1 MEQFYAPG
9 IMFAITVIMTS
20 LLSVPVTRFVPKNKL
35 FRFYY
40 NGAWG
45 YLVMVAAFA
54 GAGNT
59 LMLLG
64 VDALPTANMFLT
76 AIIATF
82 AIFIMFAWFRLCG
95 VALWEGAKRLRRYVA
110 RNKTPVTAEL

>member
-1 MEQFYAPG
+1 MEQFYAPA
-9 IMFAITVIMTS
+9 IMFAITVIMTT
-20 LLSVPVTRFVPKNKL
+20 LLSLPVTRFEPKSELIK
-35 FRFYY
+35 FYY
-40 NGAWG
+40 NGSWG

-59 LMLLG
+59 LMLMG

-82 AIFIMFAWFRLCG
+82 ILFVMFGWLRLCG
-95 VALWEGAKRLRRYVA
+95 AALWKGIKRLRQHLA
-110 RNKTPVTAEL
+110 QSKAAAT